1 MSLHQLVLASQ
12 SPRRRELLAILGVSF
27 TVIPSQVEETQLE
40 GEIPRE
46 YVKRVAREKGV
57 AVADR
62 LTNAVVLSA
71 DTIVVVD
78 EELLGKPADVDD
90 AIRILELLSWRE
102 HSVLTAVSVIDSNTD
117 MRQEGIEKTRVWF
130 RELDRKSI
138 EDYIHREN
146 VMDKAGA
153 YAIQGLASRFV
164 TRIDGSYSNIVGL
177 PVALVYTLCKKAGLL
192 VS

>member
-78 EELLGKPADVDD
+78 EELLGKPSDVDD
-90 AIRILELLSWRE
+90 AIRILELLSGRE

-153 YAIQGLASRFV
+153 YAIQGYASIF
-164 TRIDGSYSNIVGL
+164 IPKIEGNYSNIVGL
-177 PVALVYTLCKKAGLL
+177 PLPLTSDLL
-192 VS
+192 APYSF